1 MEEFI
6 MINFL
11 IGMEMKSKIKKH
23 TKTRNYQKSKKIKG
37 LKNNKNQWLIE
48 NLKHKNEKV
57 KHISIEEYLSR

>member
-1 MEEFI
+1 
-6 MINFL
+6 
-11 IGMEMKSKIKKH
+11 MEMKSKIKKH